1 MGQRNRVL
9 ELFFYAA
16 LSIIFI
22 ILFFVN
28 KPYNKKP
35 VHIDSPAKTS
45 VESRVSTNDAIFV
58 QP

>member
-35 VHIDSPAKTS
+35 VHTEPPAKTS
-45 VESRVSTNDAIFV
+45 VESRVSTNDAISV